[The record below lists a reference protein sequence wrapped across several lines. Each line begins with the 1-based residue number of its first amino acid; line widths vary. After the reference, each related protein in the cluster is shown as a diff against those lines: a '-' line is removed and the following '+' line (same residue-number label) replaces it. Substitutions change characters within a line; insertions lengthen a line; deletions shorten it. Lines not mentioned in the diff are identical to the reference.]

1 MTPVE
6 VSSEGKRAHA
16 DSQPVGYAEKRQ
28 KEEKPVDLKSVM
40 ERVNVFMGDEKKF
53 KKASAIYKKILMEN
67 SEKPSLSDEDRT
79 LLFSGIRR
87 SVLSVELLFNQ
98 SNWESFSDL
107 FSFLKEHPTL
117 LTSFQQTWVTRWD
130 DLLRVIRQIE
140 SDDSFAISSLHKTL
154 DGLIVLWDKRK
165 EESIEEEERVLLG
178 NLQLYVME
186 ILMRLLSLAALDYRL
201 TPTLKSCALFVN
213 EYEYV
218 FAANRE
224 MYEVFYKQYKEKRN
238 KSGASKVHSHFTEE
252 DSRNRIHPMRLKG
265 SNPYLL

>member
-1 MTPVE
+1 M
-6 VSSEGKRAHA
+6 
-16 DSQPVGYAEKRQ
+16 
-28 KEEKPVDLKSVM
+28 DLKSVM

-87 SVLSVELLFNQ
+87 SVLSVELLFNK

-154 DGLIVLWDKRK
+154 DGFDRNNSLTER
-165 EESIEEEERVLLG
+165 RVLRRRS
-178 NLQLYVME
+178 E
-186 ILMRLLSLAALDYRL
+186 CCWAI
-201 TPTLKSCALFVN
+201 
-213 EYEYV
+213 
-218 FAANRE
+218 
-224 MYEVFYKQYKEKRN
+224 
-238 KSGASKVHSHFTEE
+238 
-252 DSRNRIHPMRLKG
+252 
-265 SNPYLL
+265 SNCMLWRF